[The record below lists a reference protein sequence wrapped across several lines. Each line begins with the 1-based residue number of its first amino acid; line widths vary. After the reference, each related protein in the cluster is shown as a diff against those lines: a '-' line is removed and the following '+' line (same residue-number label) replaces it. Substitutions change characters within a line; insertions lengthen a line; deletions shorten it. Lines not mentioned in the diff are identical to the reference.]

1 MAWLLA
7 EASRWS
13 VGRIAESPSFM
24 ERALEL
30 DPESVFIPWA
40 LGYTYTMLGRIDEAD
55 VRAEWLMTHAPI
67 LCHGR
72 SA

>member
-1 MAWLLA
+1 
-7 EASRWS
+7 
-13 VGRIAESPSFM
+13 M